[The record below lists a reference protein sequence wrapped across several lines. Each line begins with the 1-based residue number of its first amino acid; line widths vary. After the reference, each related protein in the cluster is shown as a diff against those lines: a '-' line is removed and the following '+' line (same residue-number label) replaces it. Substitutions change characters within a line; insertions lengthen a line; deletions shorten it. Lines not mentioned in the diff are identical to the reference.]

1 MCGKPSTH
9 FISRA
14 NKISY
19 RRETFSICPYTRGSH
34 HIYKDLNHRI
44 SIPERKELG
53 KGLLRKIL
61 QEAGI
66 DEDEFV
72 KYW

>member
-1 MCGKPSTH
+1 VASLPLISSRELIKYLTGERH
-9 FISRA
+9 FQ
-14 NKISY
+14 Y
-19 RRETFSICPYTRGSH
+19 VHTRGSH